1 VHPVGERALSR
12 RVARR
17 LGYWRRTARTQ
28 WCLRRNFTSHGPR
41 GAIFGAVRFLVD
53 GTAIVGEHFV
63 VEGYD
68 AKVSI
73 KVAEAASLIIGDD
86 VFLNGGVSIEAWREV
101 RIGSNVLMAPYAS
114 IIDDD
119 RHEMEPGARRD
130 KGPVIVGDNVWLGR
144 NVAVLPGVRIGDGS
158 VIGANSVVSRDIPAG
173 CFAAGAPARVI
184 RNLDRSADWVR
195 R

>member
-1 VHPVGERALSR
+1 MRPVREQALPRRA
-12 RVARR
+12 ARR
-17 LGYWRRTARTQ
+17 LAYWRRNARSH
-28 WCLRRNFTSHGPR
+28 WCLRRNFTSFGPR
-41 GAIFGAVRFLVD
+41 AAIFGAVRFRVA
-53 GTAIVGEHFV
+53 GTATVGAHFV

-73 KVAEAASLIIGDD
+73 KVAPDARLVIGDD

-119 RHEMEPGARRD
+119 RHEAAAGSRRD
-130 KGPVIVGDNVWLGR
+130 KGPVVVGDNVWLGR

-158 VIGANSVVSRDIPAG
+158 VVGANSVVSRDIPAG

-184 RNLDRSADWVR
+184 RNLDHAPDWVR

>member
-1 VHPVGERALSR
+1 
-12 RVARR
+12 VARR

-73 KVAEAASLIIGDD
+73 KVAEAASLLIGDD

-119 RHEMEPGARRD
+119 RHEMEPGTRRD

>member
-1 VHPVGERALSR
+1 MHAVRERAWPR
-12 RVARR
+12 RAARR
-17 LGYWRRTARTQ
+17 LAYWQRCARSY
-28 WCLRRNFTSHGPR
+28 WCLRRAFTSFGPR
-41 GAIFGAVRFLVD
+41 AAIFGAVRFRVA
-53 GTAIVGEHFV
+53 GTATAGAHFV

-73 KVAEAASLIIGDD
+73 KVAPDASLVIGDD

-114 IIDDD
+114 IVDDD
-119 RHEMEPGARRD
+119 LHEVEAGSRRD
-130 KGPVIVGDNVWLGR
+130 KGPVVVGDNVWLGR

-158 VIGANSVVSRDIPAG
+158 VVGANSVVSRDIPAG
-173 CFAAGAPARVI
+173 CFAAGAPARAI
-184 RNLDRSADWVR
+184 RKLDHAPDWVR

>member
-1 VHPVGERALSR
+1 VHRVGERALSR

-28 WCLRRNFTSHGPR
+28 CCLRRNFTSHGPR
-41 GAIFGAVRFLVD
+41 GAIFGAVRFQVD

-86 VFLNGGVSIEAWREV
+86 VFLNGGVCIEAWREV

-119 RHEMEPGARRD
+119 RHEMEPGTRRD

>member
-17 LGYWRRTARTQ
+17 LGYWRRIARTQ
-28 WCLRRNFTSHGPR
+28 CCLRRNFTSHGPR

-73 KVAEAASLIIGDD
+73 KVAEAASLLIGDD